1 MAVLAR
7 ARAGDTDAFA
17 ELWRR
22 HYPGAL
28 VAAEHIASR
37 PQDAEDIASETF
49 ANMMLLLASGQGPA
63 GPVPHYLRKGVY
75 YSARHL
81 ARSTSKERL
90 HADVSPLVEVIPEV
104 HPDAQ
109 TTERDVMRAAL
120 LTLSDRW
127 RKVLTMRYVDQL
139 RVEDVAAELKLTP
152 SAATAL
158 TMRAR
163 AALRDAY
170 VSAHFPHAS
179 EPECTLYV
187 QALADGLRAGEPA
200 SPTSVGHVR
209 RCRNCAVGTAALPS
223 RTMPVDLLAGGV
235 DPKARPQNGYAESR
249 CAPRELPEGLLP

>member
-1 MAVLAR
+1 MLAR
-7 ARAGDTDAFA
+7 ARAGDKDAFA

-28 VAAEHIASR
+28 VAAEHVASR
-37 PQDAEDIASETF
+37 PEDAEDIASETF

-81 ARSTSKERL
+81 ARTTSKERL
-90 HADVSPLVEVIPEV
+90 HADVSPLVAISPGV

-127 RKVLTMRYVDQL
+127 RKVLTMRYVDEL

-158 TMRAR
+158 AMRAR

-170 VSAHFPHAS
+170 VWAHFPHAS

-187 QALADGLRAGEPA
+187 QALADRLRTGEPA

-209 RCRNCAVGTAALPS
+209 RCRNCAVGTAALPPH
-223 RTMPVDLLAGGV
+223 RIPVDLLEEGFTPLAP
-235 DPKARPQNGYAESR
+235 PKTSQSTNERPTETS
-249 CAPRELPEGLLP
+249 